1 MFHLSCYNASIAN
14 GAVLLQVAAITDPL
28 IAPSGNG
35 FLVPTVINK
44 LMRVAAFGTN
54 LTRVQLTSASLRDFA
69 PFDVGP
75 VNVGTLIA
83 TPANFADFSDAPI
96 PLIVNEELDAFGVQS
111 NAGAQR
117 IGVGVWW
124 CDGPIRPFIG
134 RGFSV
139 HWTAAATLV
148 ANAWSSTPIT
158 FDNGIPSG
166 TFAIVGSRMISA
178 GAVFHRWIPRGG
190 PAYRPGGF
198 AGQAQGFNAVDGS
211 RWGDYVDNW
220 GEWMRFT
227 NTTPPQVEVFSISA
241 DTTEEGYLDLVQVG

>member
-117 IGVGVWW
+117 TRRNILKMGPILASAFVAKTNRASALPCAAVLKCHCFLKGTKIRTADGERNVESLGVGDLLPTMLAECAPSSGSGV
-124 CDGPIRPFIG
+124 IRSRKAI
-134 RGFSV
+134 RR
-139 HWTAAATLV
+139 
-148 ANAWSSTPIT
+148 NA
-158 FDNGIPSG
+158 G
-166 TFAIVGSRMISA
+166 
-178 GAVFHRWIPRGG
+178 
-190 PAYRPGGF
+190 
-198 AGQAQGFNAVDGS
+198 
-211 RWGDYVDNW
+211 
-220 GEWMRFT
+220 
-227 NTTPPQVEVFSISA
+227 
-241 DTTEEGYLDLVQVG
+241 